1 MWRNQR
7 AKHGG
12 RNACL
17 VRLPEIRFNAVAVT
31 VLVCLQ
37 VSPILGGQLP
47 PSCPPPPANEGRVC
61 TVDRNGMV
69 RSAWMR
75 QHLASLRGGRV
86 LDV

>member
-17 VRLPEIRFNAVAVT
+17 
-31 VLVCLQ
+31 
-37 VSPILGGQLP
+37 SPSIANPWGQLP